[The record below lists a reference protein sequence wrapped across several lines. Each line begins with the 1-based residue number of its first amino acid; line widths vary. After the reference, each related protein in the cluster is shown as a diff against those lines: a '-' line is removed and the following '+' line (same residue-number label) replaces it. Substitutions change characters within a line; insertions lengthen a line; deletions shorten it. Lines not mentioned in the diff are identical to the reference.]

1 MAAGMAAN
9 QPAARTMWRLYEP
22 IHAIT
27 YFAPETRAVTDAL
40 GLRGGWMSYFGC
52 RAAPLGPASAA
63 LVTAVFYNFH
73 PAMVARAVPDVWG
86 YASLEQLLVARL
98 EAADAAMRRIFGAA
112 IGTEA
117 VAEAATL
124 ARTAAEATD
133 NAGRPMGAA
142 NAALPWPDQPHLVLW
157 QATTVLREHR
167 GDGHVAALV
176 TAGLGPLDAHV
187 SFSAVR
193 ADWSAAAVRTYR
205 HWSEQE
211 WAESEDGLRERGWLD
226 EHGRATAAG
235 LHGRANV
242 EQLTDRLAERPWIEL
257 GTVRTRR
264 LADLLRPLTAA
275 VFEAGTLPV
284 PNPWGLAPPDD

>member
-1 MAAGMAAN
+1 MAATEAA
-9 QPAARTMWRLYEP
+9 PRRMWRLYEP

-27 YFAPETRAVTDAL
+27 YFAPETKAATDAL

-52 RAAPLGPASAA
+52 RAAPLGAASAA
-63 LVTAVFYNFH
+63 LVTATFYNFH

-86 YASLEQLLVARL
+86 YAAPDQLLDARL
-98 EAADAAMRRIFGAA
+98 SAADVAMRRIFGAA
-112 IGTEA
+112 IGTKA

-133 NAGRPMGAA
+133 NAGRPLGSA
-142 NAALPWPDQPHLVLW
+142 NAALPWPDEPHLMLW

-167 GDGHVAALV
+167 GDGHVAALL

-193 ADWSAAAVRTYR
+193 SDWSAAAVRTYR
-205 HWSEQE
+205 HWTEE
-211 WAESEDGLRERGWLD
+211 DWVESESGLRERGWLD
-226 EHGRATAAG
+226 ENGRVTTAG

-242 EQLTDRLAERPWIEL
+242 ERMTDQLAEKPWAAL
-257 GTVRTRR
+257 GPARTRQ
-264 LADLLRPLTAA
+264 LAELLRPLTTA

>member
-1 MAAGMAAN
+1 MAATEAA
-9 QPAARTMWRLYEP
+9 PRRMWRLYEP

-27 YFAPETRAVTDAL
+27 YFAPETKAATDAL

-52 RAAPLGPASAA
+52 RAAPLGAASAA
-63 LVTAVFYNFH
+63 LVTATFYNFH

-86 YASLEQLLVARL
+86 YAAPDQLLDARL
-98 EAADAAMRRIFGAA
+98 SAADVAMRRIFGAA
-112 IGTEA
+112 IGTKA

-133 NAGRPMGAA
+133 NAGRPLGSA
-142 NAALPWPDQPHLVLW
+142 NAALPWPDEPHLMLW

-167 GDGHVAALV
+167 GDGHVAALL

-193 ADWSAAAVRTYR
+193 SDWSAAAVRTYR
-205 HWSEQE
+205 HWTEE
-211 WAESEDGLRERGWLD
+211 DWVESESGLRERGWLD
-226 EHGRATAAG
+226 ENGRVTTAG

-242 EQLTDRLAERPWIEL
+242 ERMTDQLAEKPWAAL
-257 GTVRTRR
+257 GPARTRQ
-264 LADLLRPLTAA
+264 LAELLRPLTAA

>member
-1 MAAGMAAN
+1 MAGPMAGTE
-9 QPAARTMWRLYEP
+9 PAARRMWRLYEP

-27 YFAPETRAVTDAL
+27 YFAPETRAATDAL

-52 RAAPLGPASAA
+52 RAAPLGPVGPA
-63 LVTAVFYNFH
+63 LVTATFYNFH

-86 YASLEQLLVARL
+86 YASPEQLLVARL
-98 EAADAAMRRIFGAA
+98 EAADAAMRRIFGPALGTDA
-112 IGTEA
+112 VTEA
-117 VAEAATL
+117 AEL

-187 SFSAVR
+187 TFSAVR
-193 ADWSAAAVRTYR
+193 ADWSADAVRTYR
-205 HWSEQE
+205 HWSEHE
-211 WAESEDGLRERGWLD
+211 WAESVAGLRERGWPSCC
-226 EHGRATAAG
+226 GR
-235 LHGRANV
+235 
-242 EQLTDRLAERPWIEL
+242 
-257 GTVRTRR
+257 
-264 LADLLRPLTAA
+264 
-275 VFEAGTLPV
+275 
-284 PNPWGLAPPDD
+284 

>member
-1 MAAGMAAN
+1 MAATEAA
-9 QPAARTMWRLYEP
+9 PRRMWRLYEP

-27 YFAPETRAVTDAL
+27 YFAPETKAATDAL

-52 RAAPLGPASAA
+52 RAAPLGAASAA
-63 LVTAVFYNFH
+63 LVTATFYNFH

-86 YASLEQLLVARL
+86 YATPDQLLDARL
-98 EAADAAMRRIFGAA
+98 SAADVAMRRIFGAA
-112 IGTEA
+112 IGIKD

-133 NAGRPMGAA
+133 NAGRPLGSA
-142 NAALPWPDQPHLVLW
+142 NAALPWPDEPHLMLW

-167 GDGHVAALV
+167 GDGHVAALL

-193 ADWSAAAVRTYR
+193 SDWSAAAVRTYR
-205 HWSEQE
+205 HWTEE
-211 WAESEDGLRERGWLD
+211 DWAESESGLRERGWLD
-226 EHGRATAAG
+226 ENGRVTTAG

-242 EQLTDRLAERPWIEL
+242 ERMTDQLAEKPWAAL
-257 GTVRTRR
+257 GPARTRQ
-264 LADLLRPLTAA
+264 LAELLRPLTTA

>member
-1 MAAGMAAN
+1 MAATEA
-9 QPAARTMWRLYEP
+9 AARRMWRFYEP

-27 YFAPETRAVTDAL
+27 YFAPETKAATDAL

-52 RAAPLGPASAA
+52 RAAPLGAA
-63 LVTAVFYNFH
+63 TAPVVTALFYNFH

-86 YASLEQLLVARL
+86 YATPAQLLDARL
-98 EAADAAMRRIFGAA
+98 GAADVAMRRIFGTA
-112 IGTEA
+112 IGSKDI
-117 VAEAATL
+117 AEAAVL

-133 NAGRPMGAA
+133 NAGRPLGAA
-142 NAALPWPDQPHLVLW
+142 NAALPWPDEPHLALW

-167 GDGHVAALV
+167 GDGHVAALL
-176 TAGLGPLDAHV
+176 TAGLGPLEAHV

-193 ADWSAAAVRTYR
+193 SDWSAAAVRTYR
-205 HWSEQE
+205 HWTEQD
-211 WAESEDGLRERGWLD
+211 WIESEESLRERGWLD
-226 EHGRATAAG
+226 ETGRVTTAG

-242 EQLTDRLAERPWIEL
+242 ERTTDQLAEKPWAAL
-257 GTVRTRR
+257 GPARSRQ
-264 LADLLRPLTAA
+264 LAELLRPLTTA

>member
-1 MAAGMAAN
+1 MAATEAV
-9 QPAARTMWRLYEP
+9 PRRMWRLYEP

-27 YFAPETRAVTDAL
+27 YFAPETKAATDAL

-52 RAAPLGPASAA
+52 RAAPLGAASAA
-63 LVTAVFYNFH
+63 LVTATFYNFH

-86 YASLEQLLVARL
+86 YATPDQLLDARL
-98 EAADAAMRRIFGAA
+98 SAADVAMRRIFGAA
-112 IGTEA
+112 IGTKD
-117 VAEAATL
+117 VAEAAAL
-124 ARTAAEATD
+124 ARTAAETTD
-133 NAGRPMGAA
+133 NAGRPLGSA
-142 NAALPWPDQPHLVLW
+142 NAALPWPDEPHLLLW

-167 GDGHVAALV
+167 GDGHVAALL

-193 ADWSAAAVRTYR
+193 SDWSATAVRTYR
-205 HWSEQE
+205 HWTEE
-211 WAESEDGLRERGWLD
+211 DWAESETGLRERGWLD
-226 EHGRATAAG
+226 ENGRVTTAG

-242 EQLTDRLAERPWIEL
+242 ERMTDQLAEKPWAAL
-257 GTVRTRR
+257 GPARTRQ
-264 LADLLRPLTAA
+264 LAELLRPLTTA